1 MRQTQARN
9 PHCSI
14 RSLFPSKSSAHWLSC
29 ATATVSIRMFERI
42 GFSKNSE
49 NIKPFVFFFFWNAA
63 KMSLA
68 ALSRQLRHLSAH
80 SRALQHQ
87 RHAASTNA
95 GGGGGAAAVE
105 RGLKKV
111 PTAMKP
117 IQPQFWVAV
126 QKTVRTSMLWGL
138 GGPVL
143 TIGLVDWL
151 G

>member
-1 MRQTQARN
+1 MKNGVSASNTSAEPTLFN
-9 PHCSI
+9 PKLVPFKVERPLVQLRDSYCKHTHV
-14 RSLFPSKSSAHWLSC
+14 RK
-29 ATATVSIRMFERI
+29 RI

-49 NIKPFVFFFFWNAA
+49 KYKTVRVL
-63 KMSLA
+63 MSLA

-95 GGGGGAAAVE
+95 GGGGGAATVE
-105 RGLKKV
+105 KSLKKV
-111 PTAMKP
+111 PEAAMKP

>member
-1 MRQTQARN
+1 
-9 PHCSI
+9 
-14 RSLFPSKSSAHWLSC
+14 
-29 ATATVSIRMFERI
+29 MFEKEYAV
-42 GFSKNSE
+42 GLSKNSE
-49 NIKPFVFFFFWNAA
+49 KYKTVRVFFSFLNAA

-105 RGLKKV
+105 KSLKKV
-111 PTAMKP
+111 PEAAMKP